1 MITSQFS
8 NLPLSRKRS
17 SSLPAT
23 SPEEHDF
30 FKYFPILD
38 IDNQDNPYKICYLF
52 FSIFNF
58 FSLEISRINL
68 SSDQKNN
75 KYYVGEVAT
84 ITASIHNPS
93 AVLSMTWQRETEYG
107 RYTID
112 TSLPEYS
119 GSKLTIDEQRLVIR
133 NCKESDRGT
142 YILLAAC
149 IENTEVDSNNF
160 FLDIV
165 QGK

>member
-1 MITSQFS
+1 
-8 NLPLSRKRS
+8 
-17 SSLPAT
+17 
-23 SPEEHDF
+23 
-30 FKYFPILD
+30 
-38 IDNQDNPYKICYLF
+38 
-52 FSIFNF
+52 
-58 FSLEISRINL
+58 
-68 SSDQKNN
+68 
-75 KYYVGEVAT
+75 
-84 ITASIHNPS
+84 
-93 AVLSMTWQRETEYG
+93 MTWQRETEYG

-149 IENTEVDSNNF
+149 IENTEVDSNKF

>member
-1 MITSQFS
+1 MTIYYPCK
-8 NLPLSRKRS
+8 L
-17 SSLPAT
+17 
-23 SPEEHDF
+23 
-30 FKYFPILD
+30 
-38 IDNQDNPYKICYLF
+38 CYLF

-58 FSLEISRINL
+58 FSLEISTINL

-84 ITASIHNPS
+84 ITADIHNPS
-93 AVLSMTWQRETEYG
+93 AVLSMTWQRETENG

-149 IENTEVDSNNF
+149 IENTEVDSNKF

>member
-1 MITSQFS
+1 MTFS
-8 NLPLSRKRS
+8 FFKNI
-17 SSLPAT
+17 
-23 SPEEHDF
+23 

-58 FSLEISRINL
+58 FSLEISTINL

-149 IENTEVDSNNF
+149 IENTEVDSNKF